1 MRSEEYSASKTT
13 NSIEKW
19 IVAGKML
26 IAQLVNLN

>member
-1 MRSEEYSASKTT
+1 MGSEEYCASKTT
-13 NSIEKW
+13 NSTGKW